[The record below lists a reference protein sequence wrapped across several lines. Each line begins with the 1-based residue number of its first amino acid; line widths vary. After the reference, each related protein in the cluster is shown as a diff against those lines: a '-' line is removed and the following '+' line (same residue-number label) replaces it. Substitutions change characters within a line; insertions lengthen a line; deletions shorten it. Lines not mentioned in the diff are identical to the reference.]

1 MEDPFIKL
9 IITATVTSLI
19 ASLVGY
25 VFWLKKQER
34 VSKIALREEID
45 SVQKQLEHLQ
55 ERAENLEKRLLEEQ
69 EIRKIA
75 QDENSGL
82 REEMLE
88 LKASILK
95 LTELMSELRIDLGVL
110 NYIKERDRTRE
121 S

>member
-1 MEDPFIKL
+1 MEDPFINL

-19 ASLVGY
+19 ASLMGY
-25 VFWLKKQER
+25 IFWLKKRER
-34 VSKIALREEID
+34 TSKDRLEEEID
-45 SVQKQLEHLQ
+45 SVQQQIKVLQ
-55 ERAENLEKRLLEEQ
+55 SRADNLEKRLLEEQ

-75 QDENSGL
+75 QEENSGL
-82 REEMLE
+82 REELLE

-110 NYIKERDRTRE
+110 NYIKDRDRKKE